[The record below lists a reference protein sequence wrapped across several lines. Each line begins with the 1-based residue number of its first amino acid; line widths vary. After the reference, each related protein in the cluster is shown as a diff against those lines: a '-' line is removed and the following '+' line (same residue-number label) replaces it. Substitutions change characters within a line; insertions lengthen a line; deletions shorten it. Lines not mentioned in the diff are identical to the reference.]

1 VISSN
6 RKPAAARTPLLAR
19 FMEVYQALR
28 HDNLDLLSEVYDAQ
42 VVFEDPLHKVEG
54 LEALTAYFERM
65 YSGVESIRFEFGDVV
80 EGRDQAMLTWTMHMQ
95 HRRLRR
101 GEQLDLPGATHIR
114 FARKVEY
121 HRDYFDAGA
130 LLYERLPLLGGVV
143 RAIRRRV

>member
-1 VISSN
+1 VISTN
-6 RKPAAARTPLLAR
+6 RKPASAPAPLLAR

-28 HDNLDLLSEVYDAQ
+28 HDNLDLLGEVYDAQ
-42 VVFEDPLHKVEG
+42 VVFEDPLHRVEG
-54 LEALTAYFERM
+54 LDALTAYFERM
-65 YSGVESIRFEFGDVV
+65 YAGVESIRFEFGDVV
-80 EGRDQAMLTWTMHMQ
+80 EGRGQAMLTWTMYMQ

-114 FARKVEY
+114 FGRKVDY